1 MFLKRKNILTDM
13 IKLFR
18 FALVGILAVFS
29 DFFVFIILIK
39 FINTNPNLSKFLS
52 FISGALVA
60 YFFNT
65 VFTFKK
71 QIKIR
76 NFYRYSVVTLFSL
89 SVNLLTFHFFLRF
102 TDFEEVSWLVAT
114 TLSATSNFILM
125 GRWVYTND

>member
-1 MFLKRKNILTDM
+1 MFLKRKNVLADM

-39 FINTNPNLSKFLS
+39 FINANPNLSKFLS

-89 SVNLLTFHFFLRF
+89 TVNLLTFHFFLSF
-102 TDFEEVSWLVAT
+102 TNFEEVSWLVAT
-114 TLSATSNFILM
+114 TFSATSNFILM

>member
-1 MFLKRKNILTDM
+1 MFLKRKNVLADM

-52 FISGALVA
+52 FILGALVA

-89 SVNLLTFHFFLRF
+89 TVNLLTFNFFLSF
-102 TDFEEVSWLVAT
+102 TNFEEVSWLLAT

>member
-1 MFLKRKNILTDM
+1 M
-13 IKLFR
+13 IKIFR

-52 FISGALVA
+52 FILGALVA

-76 NFYRYSVVTLFSL
+76 NFYRYSGVTLFSL
-89 SVNLLTFHFFLRF
+89 TVNLLTFHFFLSF
-102 TDFEEVSWLVAT
+102 TNFEEVSWLVAT

>member
-89 SVNLLTFHFFLRF
+89 SVNLLTFHFFLSF
-102 TDFEEVSWLVAT
+102 TNFEEVAWLVAT

>member
-1 MFLKRKNILTDM
+1 MFLKRKNVLTDM

-18 FALVGILAVFS
+18 FALVGILAVFF

-39 FINTNPNLSKFLS
+39 FINANPNMSKFLS

-89 SVNLLTFHFFLRF
+89 TVNLLTFNFFLSF
-102 TDFEEVSWLVAT
+102 TNFEEVSWLVAT

>member
-1 MFLKRKNILTDM
+1 MFLKRKNVLADM

-39 FINTNPNLSKFLS
+39 FINANPNLSKFLS

-89 SVNLLTFHFFLRF
+89 TVNLLTFNFFLSF
-102 TDFEEVSWLVAT
+102 TNFEEVSWLVAT

>member
-1 MFLKRKNILTDM
+1 M
-13 IKLFR
+13 IKIFR

-39 FINTNPNLSKFLS
+39 FINANPNLSKFLS

-76 NFYRYSVVTLFSL
+76 NFYRYSGVTLFSL
-89 SVNLLTFHFFLRF
+89 TVNLLTFHFFLSF
-102 TDFEEVSWLVAT
+102 TNFEEVSWLVAT
-114 TLSATSNFILM
+114 TLSATSNFILI

>member
-76 NFYRYSVVTLFSL
+76 NFYRYSGVTLFSL
-89 SVNLLTFHFFLRF
+89 TMNLLTFHFFLRF